1 MDLSKHSPTASSVI
15 MRDDSIRFKELIR
28 RTGYF
33 GDGKTDLLEFTYTE
47 YLSVAALM
55 ADEPIKSF

>member
-1 MDLSKHSPTASSVI
+1 